1 MLGFKQF
8 KKNEELS
15 IFRQL
20 HIKKYSIIFLQET
33 YSSTDQEKIWSN
45 EWGSKVY
52 FSHGSKQSKGVAI
65 LFDSRLKVLVG
76 NQICCENGRILILQF
91 CIDDQKFVCANIYAP
106 NNGNAQVIFFKQLKS
121 LLQQFPSDSIIVG
134 GDFNCPL
141 SKTDKEGGRDISS
154 RKNVA
159 SEIEQ
164 LMCILDLND
173 VWRTLH
179 PGEKQFTW
187 RTSDLK
193 IKCRL
198 DYWLIA
204 RRLLQKCPVQKCE
217 IKHAG
222 HCDHSL
228 VTVVLQINMEYP
240 RGPGFWKFNSFLLED
255 DVHTEK
261 SMFKIPHFI
270 NEYQDLED
278 NGLLWELIKMEIR
291 AFPIS
296 YSKQKAK
303 MKKDYEEDQNWRI
316 WLKTSHHLKLS
327 RNTLKL
333 RTNWKRF
340 PTIEQGAHECVP
352 KPVGTSLANEVRN
365 ISLILRDE
373 IKTTNA
379 LSAL

>member
-1 MLGFKQF
+1 MNKLSFTSLGFKQF

-45 EWGSKVY
+45 KWDSKVY

-106 NNGNAQVIFFKQLKS
+106 NNGNAQVIFFKQLRS

-193 IKCRL
+193 I
-198 DYWLIA
+198 
-204 RRLLQKCPVQKCE
+204 
-217 IKHAG
+217 
-222 HCDHSL
+222 
-228 VTVVLQINMEYP
+228 
-240 RGPGFWKFNSFLLED
+240 
-255 DVHTEK
+255 
-261 SMFKIPHFI
+261 
-270 NEYQDLED
+270 
-278 NGLLWELIKMEIR
+278 
-291 AFPIS
+291 
-296 YSKQKAK
+296 
-303 MKKDYEEDQNWRI
+303 
-316 WLKTSHHLKLS
+316 
-327 RNTLKL
+327 
-333 RTNWKRF
+333 
-340 PTIEQGAHECVP
+340 
-352 KPVGTSLANEVRN
+352 
-365 ISLILRDE
+365 
-373 IKTTNA
+373 
-379 LSAL
+379 